1 MGPEHFIVSCGGAAI
16 DRIVGDPKA
25 IPHPVVGIGRFI
37 LFLETRLNRP
47 GLNRV
52 PARLLGALT
61 VLAVVGVSYGATWG
75 ILKLA
80 STVPWLFWPLQ
91 LWLMG
96 TTIAWKGLH
105 RAGLEI
111 FQSLSRGD
119 LAKAR
124 RQVGMIV
131 GRDTTDLPKPELI
144 RATVESVAEN
154 TVDGVMAP
162 LLFGLAGGAPLAMA
176 YRAVNTLDSMLGY
189 KNERYLHF
197 GWAAARLDDLANW
210 IPARLTAVLMALA
223 AWLMRMNGLRALRI
237 AWRDAAKHPSPNG
250 GWPEAVVA
258 GALGV
263 RLGGFNRYHGVIS
276 FREYLGDPV
285 REFEERQIITA
296 IRILDGSAL
305 LLVVFMLLGLVLL

>member
-1 MGPEHFIVSCGGAAI
+1 MGPEHFIVSCGGAVI
-16 DRIVGDPKA
+16 DRIVGDPEPL
-25 IPHPVVGIGRFI
+25 PHPVVGIGQLI
-37 LFLETRLNRP
+37 SFLETRLNRP
-47 GLNRV
+47 GRSRI
-52 PARLLGALT
+52 PARLWGALT
-61 VLAVVGVSYGATWG
+61 VLTVLAVAYGATWG

-80 STVPWLFWPLQ
+80 APIPWLFWPLQ

-96 TTIAWKGLH
+96 TTIAWKGLR
-105 RAGLEI
+105 RAGLDI
-111 FQSLSRGD
+111 FQSLTGDD

-154 TVDGVMAP
+154 TVDGVIAP

-197 GWAAARLDDLANW
+197 GWAAARLDDAANW
-210 IPARLTAVLMALA
+210 IPARVAALLMALA
-223 AWLMRMNGLRALRI
+223 AWLMRMDGARALRI
-237 AWRDAAKHPSPNG
+237 AWRDAHKHPSPNG

-276 FREYLGDPV
+276 FREHLGDPV
-285 REFEERQIITA
+285 REFEERQILTT
-296 IRILDGSAL
+296 IRILDGAAL
-305 LLVVFMLLGLVLL
+305 LLVAFLLLGSLLF